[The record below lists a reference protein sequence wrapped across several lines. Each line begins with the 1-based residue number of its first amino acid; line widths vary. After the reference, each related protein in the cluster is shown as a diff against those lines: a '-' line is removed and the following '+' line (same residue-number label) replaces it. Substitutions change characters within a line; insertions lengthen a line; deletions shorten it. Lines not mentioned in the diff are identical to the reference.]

1 MWFNLGSQK
10 ISWKFFKNMHA
21 ESNPLYFDVLLLS
34 VLRSATKIVN
44 LKFQDVFLSAKES
57 SNWLFLKKRK
67 KTFSCNSI

>member
-44 LKFQDVFLSAKES
+44 LKFRQKNQVID
-57 SNWLFLKKRK
+57 
-67 KTFSCNSI
+67 C